1 MTACILRGGEGWR
14 VVSTDRRNTCIKTL
28 CGSFVSQRHT
38 WSFVELSCNGAQLC
52 LTMYGIEASRLF
64 AAGASFPTPVPTT
77 YGFLKN

>member
-1 MTACILRGGEGWR
+1 MGVGQVCLQCG

-52 LTMYGIEASRLF
+52 LTMYRQIF
-64 AAGASFPTPVPTT
+64 ALWKVLSQQAVGVFV
-77 YGFLKN
+77 